1 MVWAIEKVEMHKV
14 LILAAAIGHLTKVLV
29 EWKGEKTILREILKI
44 TSCPDLIAF
53 SLRSLSEAF
62 RLPAIS

>member
-14 LILAAAIGHLTKVLV
+14 LIPAAAIGHLTKVLV
-29 EWKGEKTILREILKI
+29 EWGRGKAILREILKI

-53 SLRSLSEAF
+53 SVRSLSEAF
-62 RLPAIS
+62 RLPEIS